1 MDEVLKAINNYGFP
15 MVIAA
20 YLLIRFETKID
31 SLASCISELNQ
42 SIKNFFDEYM
52 RDVKKS

>member
-1 MDEVLKAINNYGFP
+1 MDEVLKANNNYGFP

-20 YLLIRFETKID
+20 YLLIRFETKLD